1 MGVKWKQHS
10 AEFKAR
16 VAMAALSGEK
26 TDAFGLSG
34 TVESAR
40 ALRSLPGYLVACP
53 VEGERFA
60 TGAPPSPGVTQAATE
75 VAEQI
80 IAELHGISPACKEDG
95 GAAAY
100 A

>member
-1 MGVKWKQHS
+1 
-10 AEFKAR
+10 
-16 VAMAALSGEK
+16 MAALSGEK
-26 TDAFGLSG
+26 THAFGLSG

-60 TGAPPSPGVTQAATE
+60 PGAPPSPGVTQAATE